1 MTEERRTAERHT
13 VISADC
19 HAGADLLDYRPY
31 LPSRYHEA
39 FDAWAAAYVNPYE
52 DLLADSADRNWNS
65 ARRLAELEADGI
77 VAEVV
82 FPNTIPPFFPSAALV
97 APAPTGEERALRW
110 AGLRAHNRWL
120 ADFCGQAPGRRAG
133 VAQIL
138 LHDVDEAVREVRR
151 TKEAGLTGGILL
163 PGTPPGSG
171 LPELHSEIYDP
182 LWAVCAELEVPVNHH
197 GGSASPPLGDE
208 PAARAVFMV
217 ETTWFSHRALWH
229 LIFGGAFRRHPGLR
243 LVLTEQGSGWI
254 PGVLDMLDYYHGR
267 LAASRAATAEA
278 KFGAGLAEAMGGT
291 PAQLW
296 REHCFVG
303 ASFMRPHEVP
313 LRHRIGLDK
322 IMWGSDYPHDE
333 GTHPYTREALRLAY
347 AGLPYEEV
355 AALLGTNAARVYGF
369 DLDVLAPLAARVGPA
384 VAEIAEPLDK
394 VPEDAT
400 SPAFAPGGSVR
411 VW

>member
-1 MTEERRTAERHT
+1 MSRERYT

-19 HAGADLLDYRPY
+19 HAGADLLDYKPY
-31 LPSRYHEA
+31 LEARYHDD
-39 FDAWAAAYVNPYE
+39 FDAWAAAYVNPYA
-52 DLLADSADRNWNS
+52 DLLADTADRNWNS
-65 ARRLAELEADGI
+65 ARRLAELAADGI

-82 FPNTIPPFFPSAALV
+82 FPNTIPPFFPSASLM
-97 APAPTGEERALRW
+97 APAPSPQEYEQRW

-120 ADFCGQAPGRRAG
+120 ADFCADAPGRRAG

-138 LHDVDEAVREVRR
+138 LNDPAEAVREVRR

-171 LPELHSEIYDP
+171 IPELYSQVYDP
-182 LWAVCAELEVPVNHH
+182 LWAVCEELDVPVNHH

-229 LIFGGAFRRHPGLR
+229 LIFGGAFRRHPGLK

-254 PGVLDMLDYYHGR
+254 PGVVEMLDYYHGR
-267 LAASRAATAEA
+267 LVAAASRASTAES
-278 KFGAGLAEAMGGT
+278 KFGAGLAASMGASPGEV
-291 PAQLW
+291 W
-296 REHCFVG
+296 RDNCFVG

-313 LRHRIGLDK
+313 LRDRIGLDK

-333 GTHPYTREALRLAY
+333 GTTPYSREGLRIAY
-347 AGLPYEEV
+347 AGLPPDEI
-355 AALLGTNAARVYGF
+355 AAMVGGNAARVYGF
-369 DLDVLAPLAARVGPA
+369 DLAALDRIAATAGPT
-384 VAEIAEPLDK
+384 VDEIAEPLK
-394 VPEDAT
+394 EAPADAT